1 MSSIWESA
9 AVGYEDQPDFLN
21 AVVTV
26 RADADLRALLR
37 LARRLEDEAG
47 RERPFPDAPRTLD
60 VDILLA
66 PGVTVDDHDLRVPH
80 PRFRERAFVLLPLAE
95 VAGSWV
101 DPESGRTVEEIRRSN
116 APSLPPVTLYA
127 PPSALRRYLP

>member
-1 MSSIWESA
+1 M
-9 AVGYEDQPDFLN
+9 
-21 AVVTV
+21 TV
-26 RADADLRALLR
+26 RAEPDLGSLLR
-37 LARRLEDEAG
+37 LARRLEDRAG

-66 PGVTVDDHDLRVPH
+66 PGVTVNDEDLQVPH
-80 PRFRERAFVLLPLAE
+80 PRFRDRAFVLVPLAE
-95 VAGSWV
+95 VAGTWV

-116 APSLPPVTLYA
+116 TPSLPPVTVYA